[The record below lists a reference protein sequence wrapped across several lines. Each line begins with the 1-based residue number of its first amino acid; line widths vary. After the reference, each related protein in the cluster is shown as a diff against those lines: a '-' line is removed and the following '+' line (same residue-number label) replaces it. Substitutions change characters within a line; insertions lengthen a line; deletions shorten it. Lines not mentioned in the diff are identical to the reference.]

1 MEMKIDSS
9 ILECYNVNSG
19 LKRKGVIMIEIGK
32 WQTLKVVRSKEFG
45 IYLAQQE
52 GDKDAVLLP
61 RKQVPEGL
69 KAGGEIEVFVY
80 LDSSDRPIATVNKPL
95 ITLGEL
101 ARLKVASLG
110 SIGAFMDWGLEKD
123 ILMPFKEM
131 VGKVRE
137 GKEYLVYM
145 YMDKSNRPCVS
156 MKLYQH
162 LSAESSFEKGD
173 EVEGYIY
180 QLSDD
185 LGAFVAVEDKYQG
198 LIPKQEIHQKFRIGE
213 TVKLR
218 VTNVR
223 EDGKLNLSTTKPAY
237 QQMDEDSEMVY
248 QAILSYE
255 GVLPFTDK
263 ASPEI
268 IEREMGLSKN
278 AFKRAV
284 GRLLKEGRIEIREKS
299 IAIIDR

>member
-1 MEMKIDSS
+1 
-9 ILECYNVNSG
+9 
-19 LKRKGVIMIEIGK
+19 MIEIGK
-32 WQTLKVVRSKEFG
+32 WQTLKVIRSKEFG
-45 IYLAQQE
+45 VYLAEQE

-80 LDSSDRPIATVNKPL
+80 LDSSDRPIATVNQPL
-95 ITLGEL
+95 ITLFQIAKL
-101 ARLKVASLG
+101 SVASVG
-110 SIGAFMDWGLEKD
+110 NIGAFMNWGLEKD
-123 ILMPFKEM
+123 ILLPFKEM

-145 YMDKSNRPCVS
+145 YLDKSNRPCVS
-156 MKLYQH
+156 MKLYEH
-162 LSAESSFEKGD
+162 LRTDSPYEKGD
-173 EVEGYIY
+173 EVKGYIY
-180 QLSDD
+180 QINDK
-185 LGAFVAVEDKYQG
+185 LGAFVAVDNCYQG
-198 LIPKQEIHQKFRIGE
+198 LIPKQEVHKRLHIGDE
-213 TVKLR
+213 VTLR
-218 VTNVR
+218 VSNVR
-223 EDGKLNLSTTKPAY
+223 EDGKLNLSLTKPAY

-248 QAILSYE
+248 QAIMSYD

-284 GRLLKEGRIEIREKS
+284 GRLLKEKRIEIREKS
-299 IAIIDR
+299 IVIVDRQQA

>member
-1 MEMKIDSS
+1 M
-9 ILECYNVNSG
+9 V
-19 LKRKGVIMIEIGK
+19 EIGK
-32 WQTLKVVRSKEFG
+32 WQTLKSIRSKEFG
-45 IYLAQQE
+45 VYMAQEE

-69 KAGGEIEVFVY
+69 KAGGSLEVFVY

-95 ITLGEL
+95 ITLGEIAKL
-101 ARLKVASLG
+101 SVASVG

-123 ILMPFKEM
+123 ILLPFKEM

-137 GKEYLVYM
+137 GNEYLVYM

-156 MKLYQH
+156 MKLYEH
-162 LSAESSFEKGD
+162 LRTDSSFEKGD
-173 EVEGYIY
+173 EVEGYVY
-180 QLSDD
+180 QINDN
-185 LGAFVAVEDKYQG
+185 LGAFVAVDNLYQG
-198 LIPKQEIHQKFRIGE
+198 LIPKQEIHK
-213 TVKLR
+213 KLR
-218 VTNVR
+218 VGDVLTLRVSNVR
-223 EDGKLNLSTTKPAY
+223 EDGKLNLSMTKPAY

-248 QAILSYE
+248 QAILSYD

-284 GRLLKEGRIEIREKS
+284 GRLLKQHRIEIREKS

>member
-1 MEMKIDSS
+1 M
-9 ILECYNVNSG
+9 V
-19 LKRKGVIMIEIGK
+19 EIGK
-32 WQTLKVVRSKEFG
+32 WQTLKVIRSKEFG
-45 IYLAQQE
+45 VYMAQEE

-69 KAGGEIEVFVY
+69 KAGGSLEVFVY

-95 ITLGEL
+95 ITLGEIAKL
-101 ARLKVASLG
+101 SVASVG

-123 ILMPFKEM
+123 ILLPFKEM

-137 GKEYLVYM
+137 GNEYLVYM

-156 MKLYQH
+156 MKLYEH
-162 LSAESSFEKGD
+162 LRTDSSFEKGD
-173 EVEGYIY
+173 EVEGYVY
-180 QLSDD
+180 QINDN
-185 LGAFVAVEDKYQG
+185 LGAFVAVDNLYQG
-198 LIPKQEIHQKFRIGE
+198 LIPKQEIHK
-213 TVKLR
+213 KLR
-218 VTNVR
+218 VGDVLQLRVSNVR
-223 EDGKLNLSTTKPAY
+223 EDGKLNLSMTKPAY

-248 QAILSYE
+248 QAILAYD

-278 AFKRAV
+278 AFKRAI
-284 GRLLKEGRIEIREKS
+284 GHLYKERKIDLKDGKIRRI
-299 IAIIDR
+299 

>member
-1 MEMKIDSS
+1 
-9 ILECYNVNSG
+9 
-19 LKRKGVIMIEIGK
+19 MIEIGK
-32 WQTLKVVRSKEFG
+32 WHNLKVVRGKEFG
-45 IYLAQQE
+45 VYLSENE
-52 GDKDAVLLP
+52 GDKEAVLLP

-95 ITLGEL
+95 ITLGEI
-101 ARLKVASLG
+101 AKLKVASVG
-110 SIGAFMDWGLEKD
+110 NIGAFMDWGLEKD

-156 MKLYQH
+156 MRLYDH
-162 LSAESSFEKGD
+162 LSTDSPYKKGD
-173 EVEGYIY
+173 EVEGYVY
-180 QLSDD
+180 QINDK
-185 LGAFVAVEDKYQG
+185 LGAFVAVNNQYQG
-198 LIPKQEIHQKFRIGE
+198 LIPKQELHKKLHIGD
-213 TVKLR
+213 VLSLR
-218 VTNVR
+218 VTEVR
-223 EDGKLNLSTTKPAY
+223 EDGKLNLSMGQPAY
-237 QQMDEDSEMVY
+237 KQMEVDSEMVY
-248 QAILSYE
+248 EAILSYD
-255 GVLPFTDK
+255 GVLPFNDK

-284 GRLLKEGRIEIREKS
+284 GHLLKQGRIEIRERS
-299 IAIIDR
+299 IAIKK

>member
-1 MEMKIDSS
+1 M
-9 ILECYNVNSG
+9 V
-19 LKRKGVIMIEIGK
+19 EIGK
-32 WQTLKVVRSKEFG
+32 WQTLKVIRSKEFG
-45 IYLAQQE
+45 VYMAQEE

-69 KAGGEIEVFVY
+69 KAGGSLEVFVY

-95 ITLGEL
+95 ITLGEIAKL
-101 ARLKVASLG
+101 SVASVG

-123 ILMPFKEM
+123 ILLPFKEM

-137 GKEYLVYM
+137 GNEYLVYM

-156 MKLYQH
+156 MKLYEH
-162 LSAESSFEKGD
+162 LRTDSSYEKGD
-173 EVEGYIY
+173 DVEGYVY
-180 QLSDD
+180 QINDN
-185 LGAFVAVEDKYQG
+185 LGAFVAVDNLYQG
-198 LIPKQEIHQKFRIGE
+198 LIPKQEIHK
-213 TVKLR
+213 KLR
-218 VTNVR
+218 VGDVLQLRVSNVR
-223 EDGKLNLSTTKPAY
+223 EDGKLNLSMTKPAY

-248 QAILSYE
+248 QAILAYD

-284 GRLLKEGRIEIREKS
+284 GRLLKQHRIEIREKS

>member
-1 MEMKIDSS
+1 
-9 ILECYNVNSG
+9 
-19 LKRKGVIMIEIGK
+19 MIEIGK
-32 WQTLKVVRSKEFG
+32 WQTLKVIRSKDFG
-45 IYLAQQE
+45 IYLAKQE

-69 KAGGEIEVFVY
+69 KAGGEIQVFVY
-80 LDSSDRPIATVNKPL
+80 LDSSDRPIATVNHPL

-101 ARLKVASLG
+101 ARLRVASVG

-156 MKLYQH
+156 MRIYDYLSTASPYSKGEQVQGYVYQ
-162 LSAESSFEKGD
+162 FND
-173 EVEGYIY
+173 RM
-180 QLSDD
+180 
-185 LGAFVAVEDKYQG
+185 GAFVAVEDKYQG
-198 LIPKQEIHQKFRIGE
+198 LIPKQELHRKLYIGE
-213 TVKLR
+213 TISLR
-218 VTNVR
+218 ISEVR
-223 EDGKLNLSTTKPAY
+223 EDGKLNLSMNRPAY
-237 QQMDEDSEMVY
+237 QQMEEDSEMVY
-248 QAILSYE
+248 QAILSYD

-278 AFKRAV
+278 AFKRAI
-284 GRLLKEGRIEIREKS
+284 GRLLKEDRIEIHERNIVIKNQ
-299 IAIIDR
+299 